1 MVINCFCV
9 ICPGIKLRFYNGAKI
24 SVAETGPFYSET
36 INDHML
42 KTGLTVNN
50 TQINAGDIVTY
61 NFTCYF
67 GQQDLDLLKSHKAGF
82 EEIMSFSSFS
92 ILDGISKVI
101 LKLMHFIYRVIP
113 NW

>member
-1 MVINCFCV
+1 MVINCFAVKWTGFRDRYFCA
-9 ICPGIKLRFYNGAKI
+9 IIKPEFDSRTYY
-24 SVAETGPFYSET
+24 TET

-113 NW
+113 N